1 MPGPEDPFVQS
12 FTASAVSLQCSVL
25 VLTLVRLTTSPCVH
39 PECSEASKASPCPC
53 ASPVPGSP
61 TQKTTP
67 MQLSFI
73 GASSTSA
80 SRPYGDVGIVEVACL
95 KGARCRGRSVGHGGV
110 HRQFIVFASLP
121 VLCCRACCAAV
132 FHDNATSLVASAQGI
147 VSRRFHD
154 GAKLSIR
161 FLPCL
166 YVV

>member
-1 MPGPEDPFVQS
+1 MLGARVDISEAHHQSVRTSGMLRSKQGISLPLCIACAGVTHPEDHAYAAFLHRRV
-12 FTASAVSLQCSVL
+12 FYLG
-25 VLTLVRLTTSPCVH
+25 RH
-39 PECSEASKASPCPC
+39 
-53 ASPVPGSP
+53 
-61 TQKTTP
+61 
-67 MQLSFI
+67 
-73 GASSTSA
+73 A
-80 SRPYGDVGIVEVACL
+80 SRPYGAVGIVEVACL